1 MFSYKKFDE
10 MTKRMTN
17 IGIIL
22 WKKAVM
28 VSCIL
33 DGMETFF
40 RETLADIKKSSTF
53 ASEFRKELIGVVVQ
67 LVRIPACHAGG
78 RGFESRPYRRTFE
91 RKNIRFDSLAQQVE
105 HNTFNVGVLGSS
117 PKRITKNQCKMKRI
131 PDNQTVIRDF
141 CFIPIHFSPRI

>member
-1 MFSYKKFDE
+1 MFSYKKFEE

-28 VSCIL
+28 VSRIL

-53 ASEFRKELIGVVVQ
+53 ASEFKNELIGVVVQ

-78 RGFESRPYRRTFE
+78 RGFESRPYR
-91 RKNIRFDSLAQQVE
+91 S
-105 HNTFNVGVLGSS
+105 
-117 PKRITKNQCKMKRI
+117 
-131 PDNQTVIRDF
+131 
-141 CFIPIHFSPRI
+141 